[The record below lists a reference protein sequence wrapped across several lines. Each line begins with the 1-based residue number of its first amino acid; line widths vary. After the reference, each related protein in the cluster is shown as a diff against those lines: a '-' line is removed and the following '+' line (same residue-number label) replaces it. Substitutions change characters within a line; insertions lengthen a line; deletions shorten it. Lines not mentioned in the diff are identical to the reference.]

1 MKRMNRKLMH
11 VFLLFFFSSEL
22 QGKDLVGNCDLWK
35 FFITNK
41 Q

>member
-1 MKRMNRKLMH
+1 MNRKLIR
-11 VFLLFFFSSEL
+11 VFIFFFLEL
-22 QGKDLVGNCDLWK
+22 NGKDFFGKCDLWK